1 MLTGPDPF
9 SLPKCKQKKR
19 SGYAELML
27 VVVLDQSVKLCRVV
41 TAVALI
47 KIASNSSHYPELIIA
62 LK

>member
-41 TAVALI
+41 TGSV
-47 KIASNSSHYPELIIA
+47 N
-62 LK
+62 